1 MLNRLPSE
9 LQQSLILPVE
19 LAINTMLSHDPATQ
33 ANLGR
38 YQGKVL
44 ALSILA
50 PATEQATTLYLRILD
65 NELSFSLS
73 EHMHFDACLTGSLP
87 DFIALG
93 LSSNKSD
100 RLINSN
106 IDLSGDSEFA
116 IGVTG
121 IIENLDIDWEAL
133 ISPITGGLLAHQIG
147 SGFRSIFSWGK
158 AAFSTQSTAV
168 KDYLETEAGHLASAE
183 QVDRFANQVD
193 DVKLAADRLAAR
205 IDLLQKK
212 QSSEKET

>member
-33 ANLGR
+33 AKLGR

-44 ALSILA
+44 ALSIFMPTPTKA
-50 PATEQATTLYLRILD
+50 ATLFVRVLEG
-65 NELSFSLS
+65 ELSFSLS
-73 EHMHFDACLTGSLP
+73 EGMHFDACLTGSLS
-87 DFIALG
+87 DFISLA

-100 RLINSN
+100 RLINSD

-116 IGVTG
+116 IGITS

-133 ISPITGGLLAHQIG
+133 ISPITGGLVAHQVG
-147 SGFRSIFSWGK
+147 SGLRSLISWGK
-158 AAFSTQSTAV
+158 TVLSTQQVAV
-168 KDYLETEAGHLASAE
+168 KDYLETEAGQLASSE
-183 QVDRFANQVD
+183 QVDHFANQVD
-193 DVKLAADRLAAR
+193 EVRLAADRLAAR
-205 IDLLQKK
+205 VDLLQKK